1 MKNTGSVSQERGSCL
16 LNLFHHRNQPKGLEM
31 SKADCSHHFD
41 ITDESGKVYVYGL
54 LTGWNGA
61 SKQFESLGIVEGDK
75 ITICGVRASY
85 RDSDQVGSG
94 FFISKVTE

>member
-41 ITDESGKVYVYGL
+41 ITDE
-54 LTGWNGA
+54 TA
-61 SKQFESLGIVEGDK
+61 
-75 ITICGVRASY
+75 GVNSN
-85 RDSDQVGSG
+85 
-94 FFISKVTE
+94 E